1 MNQSDEQEM
10 LAARGRPVTVGKYR
24 VLAEL
29 GRGGM
34 ANVYLAVIR
43 GPAGIGK
50 LVVLK
55 ALLPELACQ
64 PEALAMF
71 LDEARLATQL
81 NHANVVQTYEVGTEG
96 ERHVIVMEYLD
107 GQPLSAVLHRAR
119 ASGEPLTMELSLSI
133 LLSVLDGLH
142 YAHELRSYD
151 GTLLSLVHRDVSPHN
166 VFVCYDGQ
174 VKVLD
179 FGIAKVTSSANTA
192 SGLLKGKIAYMPPEQ
207 MSGSQLDRRADIFA
221 VGCMLWDVAAG
232 RKLWKDVPNASIYRK
247 VMNGEIPSPSTVNP
261 ACDAELERITM
272 KALAPEPDARYSTA
286 LALHQ
291 DLERYAERFRKH
303 KAKDVGAYVAKLFA
317 ESRQELKA
325 VLEKQLAALRV
336 EDERSRSYSS
346 KNEFEAQRTHLAS
359 SIDVANTGR
368 STREVQT
375 KLRPR
380 LGYWVGFAVL
390 GSVSIAA
397 VGVRAFASAD
407 PAPQAAVVEGTPPAV
422 HADTERSAVITFAA
436 TPPGAK
442 LVLDGELLEGTTAI
456 RRFPIDGRVHRLDVT
471 ADGHFPVVREFTV
484 DKDAPIE
491 VALRKIESGTPPAAP
506 KPELT
511 TSPRKS
517 APPARRP
524 AVGGKPEP
532 QKPAAP
538 DCSQPFLLDA
548 KGVRRVRPEC
558 R

>member
-491 VALRKIESGTPPAAP
+491 VALRKIES
-506 KPELT
+506 
-511 TSPRKS
+511 
-517 APPARRP
+517 
-524 AVGGKPEP
+524 
-532 QKPAAP
+532 
-538 DCSQPFLLDA
+538 
-548 KGVRRVRPEC
+548 
-558 R
+558 